1 MVGQTACHGFDL
13 TNTWPINKK
22 IKPLYMRLERAGQ
35 RRIISLP
42 GSRQPNV

>member
-1 MVGQTACHGFDL
+1 
-13 TNTWPINKK
+13 
-22 IKPLYMRLERAGQ
+22 MRLERAGQ